1 MDYRI
6 AIASQLANFLK
17 SLRKQSGMTQG
28 ELGQKLGISQRSVAQ
43 FEAHPEKARFV
54 RVLQVLSALD
64 VDLVIRERESPGS
77 NKPAKGD
84 VW

>member
-6 AIASQLANFLK
+6 AIASQLSNILK

-43 FEAHPEKARFV
+43 FEAQPEKAKFE
-54 RVLQVLSALD
+54 RVLRVLSALD
-64 VDLVIRERESPGS
+64 ADLVIRERESPS
-77 NKPAKGD
+77 PSKRAKGD
-84 VW
+84 EW

>member
-6 AIASQLANFLK
+6 AIASQLSKLLK
-17 SLRKQSGMTQG
+17 SFRKQSGMTQG

-43 FEAHPEKARFV
+43 FEAHPEKAKFE
-54 RVLQVLSALD
+54 RVLQVLSVLD
-64 VDLVIRERESPGS
+64 VDLVLRERKPSKPNEGS
-77 NKPAKGD
+77 TGD

>member
-6 AIASQLANFLK
+6 AIANQLSKLLK
-17 SLRKQSGMTQG
+17 SFRKQSGMTQR

-43 FEAHPEKARFV
+43 FEAHPEKARFE
-54 RVLQVLSALD
+54 RVLLVLSALD
-64 VDLVIRERESPGS
+64 VDLVLRERKPPQSNEGS
-77 NKPAKGD
+77 SGD